1 MNYPPKKL
9 TRPLAIVFALLLLL
23 ALAPS
28 QAAALEPQESEA
40 SFRQQLASSAIQ
52 QATIN
57 RLLRR
62 VHLLLKNGQHIYFR
76 FPPHHQEP
84 RVVAELKAKRV
95 PVVIEA
101 SSQAKIEAKA
111 VPRHHKLRYIA
122 GGVVIAVIVVVI
134 AVLLVN
140 RRRQRE

>member
-1 MNYPPKKL
+1 MKDLPARIA
-9 TRPLAIVFALLLLL
+9 RPLTLVFALFLL

-28 QAAALEPQESEA
+28 QAAALEAKESEA
-40 SFRQQLASSAIQ
+40 SFRQQLASGAVA

-57 RLLRR
+57 KLLRR
-62 VHLLLKNGQHIYFR
+62 VHLVLKDGTHVFFR
-76 FPPHHQEP
+76 YPPHHQEP

-101 SSQAKIEAKA
+101 SSQAKSEAKA
-111 VPRHHKLRYIA
+111 APVHHKIRYIV
-122 GGVVIAVIVVVI
+122 GGVVIAVIVIVI

-140 RRRQRE
+140 RRRQRD